1 MQQSTSKE
9 KSVLESDV
17 GIRDGKEKNMKIKGT
32 NTSHRA
38 PLV

>member
-1 MQQSTSKE
+1 MQQSAIKE
-9 KSVLESDV
+9 RSMLESDV
-17 GIRDGKEKNMKIKGT
+17 GIRDSKEKNMKIKGT